1 MFLLETKHILNQGGG
16 EQKKYSLVFLKN
28 ICKICIQIKTK
39 HEDIPYSPFDC
50 PFEF

>member
-1 MFLLETKHILNQGGG
+1 MFLLETKHILNQGGRT
-16 EQKKYSLVFLKN
+16 KKNTLVFLN
-28 ICKICIQIKTK
+28 DICKICIQIKTQ